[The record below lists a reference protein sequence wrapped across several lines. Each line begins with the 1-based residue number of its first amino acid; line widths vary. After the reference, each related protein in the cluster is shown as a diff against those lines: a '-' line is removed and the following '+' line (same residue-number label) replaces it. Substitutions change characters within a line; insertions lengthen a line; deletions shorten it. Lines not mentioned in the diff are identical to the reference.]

1 MQALSGPLPPFT
13 SCVGG
18 GMCVW
23 IYDMLC
29 VFMIA
34 LIQLVGIL
42 ILLIA
47 VVLSFNVYQGL

>member
-1 MQALSGPLPPFT
+1 
-13 SCVGG
+13 
-18 GMCVW
+18 MCVW
-23 IYDMLC
+23 MYDMLC

>member
-1 MQALSGPLPPFT
+1 
-13 SCVGG
+13 
-18 GMCVW
+18 MCVW